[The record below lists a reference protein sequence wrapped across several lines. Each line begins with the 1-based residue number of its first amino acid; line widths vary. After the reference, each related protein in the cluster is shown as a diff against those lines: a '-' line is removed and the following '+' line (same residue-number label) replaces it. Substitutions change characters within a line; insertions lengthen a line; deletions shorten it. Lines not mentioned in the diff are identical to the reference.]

1 MAEPQTIYPV
11 DDWIRATR
19 TDGTVY
25 QARFDFLVVGW
36 SGGDQM
42 ERDEGVI
49 KFAGLPTEISKATLV
64 LAPVEYIFPQP
75 GDETIVRADGQEIGR
90 DRQAQP
96 APIQLDIT
104 PLVKGIGGELLVEL
118 VPTPVSGVRNWLR
131 KYGSVRHAVQAS
143 RPRIVL
149 EGAPVVNPPPGEP
162 PPGEQPPVGVAPDLG
177 GQLAGV
183 LGVLLPLA
191 LLGMM
196 AGMVGG
202 RGEEGF
208 GA

>member
-36 SGGDQM
+36 SGGLQM

-49 KFAGLPTEISKATLV
+49 RFAGLPTEISKATLV

-90 DRQAQP
+90 DRQTQP

-104 PLVKGIGGELLVEL
+104 PLVTGIGGELLVEL
-118 VPTPVSGVRNWLR
+118 APTPVSGVRNWLR

-149 EGAPVVNPPPGEP
+149 EGAPVVNPPPGTP
-162 PPGEQPPVGVAPDLG
+162 PPTTVPPPAPAPVGTEA
-177 GQLAGV
+177 
-183 LGVLLPLA
+183 LGVLLPLLVMGMLA
-191 LLGMM
+191 GVMGQVSEEMGAGLG
-196 AGMVGG
+196 
-202 RGEEGF
+202 
-208 GA
+208 